1 MKKYVII
8 AAGGIGKRMISD
20 TPKQFLCLKGIPI
33 LIRSIS
39 IFVNYDEKIQVILVL
54 PSDQIDLWKE
64 ICKKYSVNIPHTIV
78 LGGETR
84 FHSVKNGLS
93 HIQDNNCIIAVHDAA
108 RPLVSTNVIDQAFKC
123 AEKKGSAIPFIPIT
137 DSIRII
143 ENELSKPI
151 DRTKLVAIQTPQ
163 CFKGALIQEAYKQPY
178 CVEFTD
184 DATVVENMGTK
195 ISLINGNSENFKITT
210 PLDLLFAEALL
221 KK

>member
-54 PSDQIDLWKE
+54 PSDQIAQWEE

-78 LGGETR
+78 AGGETR

-143 ENELSKPI
+143 ENEISKPI
-151 DRTKLVAIQTPQ
+151 NRNKLVAIQTPQ

>member
-1 MKKYVII
+1 LKKYVII
-8 AAGGIGKRMISD
+8 AAGGIGKRMITD

-163 CFKGALIQEAYKQPY
+163 CFKGDLLQEAYKQPY
-178 CVEFTD
+178 CAEFTD
-184 DATVVENMGTK
+184 DATVVEKMGIK
-195 ISLINGNSENFKITT
+195 ISLINGNPENFKITT
-210 PLDLLFAEALL
+210 PIDILFAEALL